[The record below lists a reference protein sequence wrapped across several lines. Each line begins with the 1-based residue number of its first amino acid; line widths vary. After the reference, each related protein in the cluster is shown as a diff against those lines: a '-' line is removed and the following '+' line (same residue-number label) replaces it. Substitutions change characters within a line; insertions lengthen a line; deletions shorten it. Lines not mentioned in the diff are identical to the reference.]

1 MEMNR
6 TVEKAPN
13 GKQLPADVTDG
24 TVEETLLEDEDD
36 AVLRANG
43 HEAVMPRQFNWIS
56 ALGLGF
62 SITNSWIG
70 YLSNFGQNLSYVGVL
85 GCIVCLVLGWAIQ
98 LVITLGLA
106 ELASAFPSSGGQ
118 YHFCYILSSK
128 STRKYNAYIVG
139 WLSVLAWWS
148 ATCSGISLGAIF
160 LQGIVSYYIPGYEA
174 TQWRTYLIFLAI
186 AVSTLIPLF
195 VSPTKVSW
203 VTQLTLSLT
212 LAGYLVYLIT
222 ALAMH
227 DHVQGKSFAVASN
240 QANSGWNSGAAWL
253 LAISNA
259 MYAFASADGAI
270 HISEEIPRPGRR
282 VPQIMIMTEVIGIVT
297 SLTMI
302 VVLLYF
308 AHDYEAI
315 RDSSLPSLE
324 LVYQVTG
331 SRNATLGLLILLWAI
346 YVSCI
351 PPQWVTS
358 GRIAWALARDG
369 GTPFPEYFTKISP
382 RLDFPVRTTLASFGF
397 CSIYGLL
404 YLASTT
410 AFNSIINAA
419 VLFLNLTY
427 IIPQGLLLLRGRSYL
442 PKRYLDLSWF
452 GYICNVFSVIW
463 LFFQIALNCMPPHLP
478 VTLQSMNYNS
488 VVLTGVLV
496 IVNVIW
502 FVAGRHTFQG
512 PQIDAHA
519 LRLGGL

>member
-1 MEMNR
+1 ME
-6 TVEKAPN
+6 E
-13 GKQLPADVTDG
+13 LSIDG
-24 TVEETLLEDEDD
+24 DDDD

-85 GCIVCLVLGWAIQ
+85 GCIVCLVIGWAIQ
-98 LVITLGLA
+98 LVITMGLA

-128 STRKYNAYIVG
+128 KTRRYNAYIVG
-139 WLSVLAWWS
+139 WLSVLAWWM

-160 LQGIVSYYIPGYEA
+160 LQGIVAFYVPSYESK
-174 TQWRTYLIFLAI
+174 QWHTYLIFLAI
-186 AVSTLIPLF
+186 AASTMIPMF
-195 VSPTKVSW
+195 VAPTRMSW

-212 LAGYLVYLIT
+212 LSGYLVYLIT

-227 DHVQGKSFAVASN
+227 DHVQGKSFAVATN

-315 RDSSLPSLE
+315 RESTLPSLE
-324 LVYQVTG
+324 LIYQVTG
-331 SRNATLGLLILLWAI
+331 SRDATLGLLILLWAI
-346 YVSCI
+346 YVSCL

-369 GTPFPEYFTKISP
+369 GTPFPEYFSKISP
-382 RLDFPVRTTLASFGF
+382 KLDFPVRTTLASFGF

-442 PKRYLDLSWF
+442 PQRYFSLSWV
-452 GYICNVFSVIW
+452 GLVCNIFSVIW
-463 LFFQIALNCMPPHLP
+463 VFFQIALNCMPPHLP
-478 VTLQSMNYNS
+478 VTLDSMNYNS
-488 VVLTGVLV
+488 VVLTGILV
-496 IVNVIW
+496 IVNALW
-502 FVAGRHTFQG
+502 FVSGRHTFQG
-512 PQIDAHA
+512 PQLTRMHCIWADFE
-519 LRLGGL
+519 RGLGAD